1 MDHKYLLSFAAGS
14 VSRYYFLSREIIRL
28 SKKSLGQVEK

>member
-14 VSRYYFLSREIIRL
+14 VSRYYFLSR
-28 SKKSLGQVEK
+28 